1 MTVCRQDGVEYG
13 HRFSA
18 KIVGRTSLE
27 DIKIKNKVIVKA
39 NQIISAEAAELIEE
53 SNIQELKIRSPI
65 TCKTLWGVCAK
76 CYGNDLAYNTPV
88 TLGTPIG
95 IVAAQSIGEPG
106 TQLTLR
112 TFHTGGVAGQDIT
125 HGLPRIEELFECR
138 IPRNKA
144 VISEVN
150 GTIAKIEGKDK
161 EVIIRIKPDTI
172 SKEKN
177 RKGKKPSKSKIVE
190 LDEYSIP
197 KTKRILVKEGEHVV
211 AGQKLSF
218 GDIDLKE
225 LLRVTDRQT
234 VERYILSE
242 IQRIYVSEGVSIN
255 NKHIEIMI
263 RQMFDKVKIK
273 NPGDSDFLAGD
284 VVSKSRFL
292 EENKKLKE
300 KGKKPARAIQ
310 LFLGITRS
318 ALFSESFLAAASFQ
332 ETRRVLIKAAI
343 EGRVDHLRGL
353 KENVIIGRLVP
364 VGTGFKKRLEE
375 KEKEEKNNKEK
386 SKKE

>member
-1 MTVCRQDGVEYG
+1 M
-13 HRFSA
+13 
-18 KIVGRTSLE
+18 
-27 DIKIKNKVIVKA
+27 
-39 NQIISAEAAELIEE
+39 
-53 SNIQELKIRSPI
+53 
-65 TCKTLWGVCAK
+65 
-76 CYGNDLAYNTPV
+76 AYNTPV

-150 GTIAKIEGKDK
+150 GTVVKIEERDKD
-161 EVIIRIKPDTI
+161 IAIQIKPDLI
-172 SKEKN
+172 RKEHSKKD
-177 RKGKKPSKSKIVE
+177 KKDAKTKEIGLE
-190 LDEYSIP
+190 EYLIP
-197 KTKRILVKEGEHVV
+197 RTKRILVNEGDKVV
-211 AGQKLSF
+211 VGQKLSF

-225 LLRVTDRQT
+225 LLRVTDRYT
-234 VERYILSE
+234 VERYILNE

-273 NPGDSDFLAGD
+273 NPGDSDFLVGD

-292 EENKKLKE
+292 EENKKLKS

-332 ETRRVLIKAAI
+332 ETRRVLVKAAI
-343 EGRVDHLRGL
+343 EGRVDYLRGL

-364 VGTGFKKRLEE
+364 VGTGYRKRLEE
-375 KEKEEKNNKEK
+375 KEKEEK
-386 SKKE
+386 SKKKEN